1 MDLSKAVKI
10 KYEKSLLT
18 GKDASVKVIFPTTKD
33 SDGNDTWK
41 FLSIPMD
48 KDNTNYQAILKWVED
63 GNTIEESD

>member
-18 GKDASVKVIFPTTKD
+18 GKDASVKVIFSTTKD
-33 SDGNDTWK
+33 ADGNDTWK

-48 KDNTNYQAILKWVED
+48 KDNTDYQAILKWVED
-63 GNTIEESD
+63 GNTIEESE